1 MKEAQEAKEKA
12 QQEKAAKEKAEAE
25 RQAAEKAK
33 KEAEEKKK
41 KEEAAKAAKEKKI
54 AAEKAKRQAVFDKMS
69 AVFNKELDSF
79 SVTLSKKHF
88 DQALAA
94 REKIKDAGFEEPAM
108 SVHTM
113 DIYKKSFTF
122 PQIAHNDYA
131 VEQFDALSIAE
142 QNLN

>member
-1 MKEAQEAKEKA
+1 
-12 QQEKAAKEKAEAE
+12 
-25 RQAAEKAK
+25 
-33 KEAEEKKK
+33 
-41 KEEAAKAAKEKKI
+41 
-54 AAEKAKRQAVFDKMS
+54 MS
-69 AVFNKELDSF
+69 GVFNKELDSF

-131 VEQFDALSIAE
+131 VEQFDTLSIAE

>member
-1 MKEAQEAKEKA
+1 
-12 QQEKAAKEKAEAE
+12 
-25 RQAAEKAK
+25 
-33 KEAEEKKK
+33 
-41 KEEAAKAAKEKKI
+41 
-54 AAEKAKRQAVFDKMS
+54 MS
-69 AVFNKELDSF
+69 GVFNKELDSF

-94 REKIKDAGFEEPAM
+94 REKIKDAGFEEPVM

-131 VEQFDALSIAE
+131 VEQFDTLAIAE
-142 QNLN
+142 QNLNQDPQNGSQMENFLKVSDEVAVNLKERYKDQWVDPKDDRGTSNEWEQKKLENEWKMIDL

>member
-1 MKEAQEAKEKA
+1 MAEKA
-12 QQEKAAKEKAEAE
+12 KHEAEQKKQKEEAARAAKEKEV
-25 RQAAEKAK
+25 AAG
-33 KEAEEKKK
+33 
-41 KEEAAKAAKEKKI
+41 
-54 AAEKAKRQAVFDKMS
+54 KAKRQAVFDKMS
-69 AVFNKELDSF
+69 GVFNKELDSF

-88 DQALAA
+88 DQALSA
-94 REKIKDAGFEEPAM
+94 REKITEAGFEQPVM